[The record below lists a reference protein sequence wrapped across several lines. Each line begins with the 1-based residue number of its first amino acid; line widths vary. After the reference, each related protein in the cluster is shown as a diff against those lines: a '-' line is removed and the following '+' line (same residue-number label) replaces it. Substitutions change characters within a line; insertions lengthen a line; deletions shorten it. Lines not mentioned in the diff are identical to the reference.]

1 MKNMLFTLSC
11 AALCLPASVAWA
23 HDGHGMATSHW
34 HATDVWGFLGLGAL
48 ALLAFLFGR
57 K

>member
-1 MKNMLFTLSC
+1 MKKMLFTLSC

-23 HDGHGMATSHW
+23 HDGHAMPTSHW

>member
-23 HDGHGMATSHW
+23 HDGHGMAASHW

-48 ALLAFLFGR
+48 ALLAFLFCR